1 MPSSPKDPTCN
12 EKRKY
17 IGNDYVSIV
26 YNDSG
31 ADFNIH
37 TIKVNTNLVSN
48 SNAATNI
55 RHPSVRTLGGLIFGS
70 VVNQTLG

>member
-1 MPSSPKDPTCN
+1 MFQVLFHVATAMPSLAKDPTCN

-31 ADFNIH
+31 QEFNIS
-37 TIKVNTNLVSN
+37 TIKVTHIASTYILISQSN
-48 SNAATNI
+48 K
-55 RHPSVRTLGGLIFGS
+55 V
-70 VVNQTLG
+70 

>member
-1 MPSSPKDPTCN
+1 MPTTEADPHCN

-37 TIKVNTNLVSN
+37 TIKVHKLILLFMIEIYKRNDN
-48 SNAATNI
+48 SSAAWYCEM
-55 RHPSVRTLGGLIFGS
+55 
-70 VVNQTLG
+70 